1 MKLFLYCFR
10 EFDEKKYFDEL
21 SEILDFTYD
30 YTHEYPNE
38 GNANLARGYDG
49 VSITPTLM
57 DAELLEIFNEHGIRY
72 ILARSIGY
80 DHIDL
85 DKAKQLEMKVSHV
98 SYPPEAV
105 ADYAIMLILMCL
117 RKMPFIMEQSGIQ
130 NFSLNGKIGKSICDT
145 TIGVIGTGRIGGTVI
160 KHLSSFGCRII
171 AFDPY
176 VNKEMSKYCEYVD
189 LERLF
194 RESDVITLHAPATDE
209 NYHLLNRQAFSKM
222 KTSVIIVN
230 TSRGTL
236 IDTDALIK
244 SLETGH
250 TGGAALDVLED
261 EKGLYY
267 INRVGDCID
276 NRQMAIL
283 RSFPNVLLTPHTAFY
298 TEQTVRSMAENTV
311 QCLFDMENN
320 VENSLI
326 IV

>member
-1 MKLFLYCFR
+1 
-10 EFDEKKYFDEL
+10 
-21 SEILDFTYD
+21 
-30 YTHEYPNE
+30 
-38 GNANLARGYDG
+38 
-49 VSITPTLM
+49 
-57 DAELLEIFNEHGIRY
+57 
-72 ILARSIGY
+72 
-80 DHIDL
+80 
-85 DKAKQLEMKVSHV
+85 
-98 SYPPEAV
+98 
-105 ADYAIMLILMCL
+105 
-117 RKMPFIMEQSGIQ
+117 MPFIIEQSSIQ

-160 KHLSSFGCRII
+160 KHLSSFGCRIL

-176 VNKEMSKYCEYVD
+176 VNKDTSKFCEYVE

-209 NYHLLNRQAFSKM
+209 NYHLLNQQAFSKM
-222 KTSVIIVN
+222 KQGVIIVN

-236 IDTDALIK
+236 IDTDVLIK
-244 SLETGH
+244 SLETRH
-250 TGGAALDVLED
+250 IGGAALDVLED

-267 INRVGDCID
+267 INRVGDCIN

>member
-1 MKLFLYCFR
+1 
-10 EFDEKKYFDEL
+10 
-21 SEILDFTYD
+21 
-30 YTHEYPNE
+30 
-38 GNANLARGYDG
+38 
-49 VSITPTLM
+49 
-57 DAELLEIFNEHGIRY
+57 
-72 ILARSIGY
+72 
-80 DHIDL
+80 
-85 DKAKQLEMKVSHV
+85 
-98 SYPPEAV
+98 
-105 ADYAIMLILMCL
+105 
-117 RKMPFIMEQSGIQ
+117 
-130 NFSLNGKIGKSICDT
+130 
-145 TIGVIGTGRIGGTVI
+145 
-160 KHLSSFGCRII
+160 
-171 AFDPY
+171 
-176 VNKEMSKYCEYVD
+176 
-189 LERLF
+189 
-194 RESDVITLHAPATDE
+194 VITLHAPATDE
-209 NYHLLNRQAFSKM
+209 NYHLLNQQAFSKM
-222 KTSVIIVN
+222 KQGVIIVN

-244 SLETGH
+244 SLEIGH